1 MKLKIKMLT
10 IIALLVTVISCV
22 TTTPVA
28 LPEKYN
34 LDNDLKAVSRVSTVR
49 VSNWDQV
56 DDQSVMFTANGGK
69 CYLLI
74 LDRTLEAMDSK
85 IGLMGNSSSIQAG
98 TDKIYIGSSSNK
110 RFYTIEK
117 IYELDGYD
125 QAKEIKERLK

>member
-1 MKLKIKMLT
+1 MKLTIKMLT
-10 IIALLVTVISCV
+10 IITLLVTVISCV
-22 TTTPVA
+22 TTTPVV

-74 LDRTLEAMDSK
+74 LDRALEAMDSK

-117 IYELDGYD
+117 IYEFDGYD
-125 QAKEIKERLK
+125 QAKKIKERLK